1 MKKLILLSF
10 LIVLTDDE
18 LRLQSLKSVE
28 QLFLIALTL
37 KLALTSTLKLTVTLT
52 SLKSVEQFLLLLFLS
67 RFSLPFVGRFDG
79 IQILLEFALERKTD
93 QNN

>member
-10 LIVLTDDE
+10 SIV
-18 LRLQSLKSVE
+18 V
-28 QLFLIALTL
+28 TL
-37 KLALTSTLKLTVTLT
+37 TLT

-79 IQILLEFALERKTD
+79 IQILLEFALERKKIEKL
-93 QNN
+93 